1 MIGKTDEAG
10 YRVDFNELPD
20 AHLEH
25 AAEYSKD
32 DKKRASARAERRRR
46 DREHQLA
53 MSNRTLRIARIAA
66 IADWGSA
73 IAAIVNAPWRSAIS
87 AIVSSS
93 LNGGN
98 KSEPRR

>member
-1 MIGKTDEAG
+1 
-10 YRVDFNELPD
+10 
-20 AHLEH
+20 
-25 AAEYSKD
+25 
-32 DKKRASARAERRRR
+32 
-46 DREHQLA
+46 

-66 IADWGSA
+66 IAAWGSA